1 MFIRRSLIRTVL
13 LVSVTAVGSL
23 AIWSHLHE
31 PRAEGKPI
39 SYWIHQLRIGVKVL
53 RSPNGTFNIFL
64 PNLSDDELA
73 RLMIST
79 NVRTMG
85 EGWACTFTLPNWPD
99 RFDLWRF
106 EDLKADPA
114 ARVIK
119 GMGPSALPY
128 LKAGLHRRE
137 SPAENLFCRWVWPR
151 LPARLQRW
159 MGIPMH
165 PIHMRANS
173 AYALGLLGASA
184 LPLVP
189 ELRGV
194 VANDGDYLV
203 RSVAREALHRIDP
216 ELADGCYAGLF
227 EQQVVPN
234 GPPNHDTSSSNLF
247 SPKLSL

>member
-1 MFIRRSLIRTVL
+1 MFIRRSLVRAVL
-13 LVSVTAVGSL
+13 LVSVTAVASF

-53 RSPNGTFNIFL
+53 RGANGTFNIFL
-64 PNLSDDELA
+64 PNLTDDELA

-85 EGWACTFTLPNWPD
+85 AGWAVTRALPNWPD

-106 EDLKADPA
+106 QDLKADPA
-114 ARVIK
+114 ARVIQ

-189 ELRGV
+189 ELRAI
-194 VANDGDYLV
+194 VANDGDDWV
-203 RSVAREALHRIDP
+203 RSVAREALQRIDP
-216 ELADGCYAGLF
+216 DRAGGFYPELF
-227 EQQVVPN
+227 EQQPVPN
-234 GPPNHDTSSSNLF
+234 DSPNHDTSSSNLF